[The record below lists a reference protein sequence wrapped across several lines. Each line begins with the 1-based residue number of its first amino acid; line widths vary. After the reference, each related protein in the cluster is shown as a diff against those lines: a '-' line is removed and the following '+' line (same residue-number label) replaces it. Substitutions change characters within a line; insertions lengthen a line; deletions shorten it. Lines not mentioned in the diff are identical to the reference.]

1 MKYIRILMTA
11 AFCIMIMTVP
21 LILEA
26 ATAETLT
33 VTGKYGPVTV
43 PVSPKSVVVMDFGML
58 DTVDALQK
66 AGAISPDLRLALP
79 ESNLPDYLSQ
89 YRNNKN
95 VTDVGGLKD
104 FSLETIYAFK
114 PDLIIISGRQQ
125 DFYNDLSDIAP
136 VWQIDSLP
144 SDYLPGVE
152 RSIRDLGRIFKAE
165 KETANQLAQINAV
178 AEEIRRLAKFKNLK
192 ALILLTNDGKIS
204 LYGSGSRFGI
214 IHDAFGVGQAD
225 ESIKV
230 GIHGQLVNFEYI
242 AEKNPDAIFVVD
254 RSLAVTGKA
263 DGVRLL
269 KNDLVD
275 TTSAAK
281 NGRIFSLDPG
291 VWYLSGGGLESL
303 RMMED
308 EVRAALEK

>member
-178 AEEIRRLAKFKNLK
+178 AEEIRRFAKFKNLK

>member
-1 MKYIRILMTA
+1 MKYIRILMTS